1 MLRTFLIAVVLLA
14 LRAPVDAEMYMKP
27 TGGETPNITGG
38 LDIRANGFLVMH
50 SGKAAC
56 FRGPIRVFDAH
67 RGRVIFWLPAGEHY
81 PTGCERDDR
90 R

>member
-1 MLRTFLIAVVLLA
+1 MLRIIMIATMASLVPA
-14 LRAPVDAEMYMKP
+14 NAEMYMKP

-67 RGRVIFWLPAGEHY
+67 SGRVIFWLPEGEHY